1 MYHSLFRSSASIL
14 ITAFLSCIVLFS
26 AGQKD
31 SVYHIGLILPLQV
44 EDNID
49 KLNTIAT
56 ARDLYTANRVNF
68 DEDATIALG
77 FYQGLVEALST
88 NKDSVRVALSVYD
101 CGGLD
106 SITALLLQKPELKR
120 QDVII
125 GPVATSNAKL
135 VADFCRD
142 NKIVNIQPFTPSKS
156 LANGNPYH
164 LKLASTIDAHAD
176 YIFNSI
182 VDSFPG
188 ANIIIYTPE
197 SENSANVAKRFD
209 SLFRDYNKTASPAFT
224 ITMLNAKDMMLDG
237 KKTTVAEQLRD
248 RKVNIL
254 IVTSFEESFV
264 NAVLHLLYNERVK
277 KSIILYGMPN
287 WLSGDIMRLDY
298 LNDYLTRV
306 SDGFLVDSSKFEAKA
321 FALNFRADNGYE
333 PTKYAYLGYDVMNF
347 TTQSLKLYG
356 RDFLDDVCSQRYPG
370 IAYKFD
376 ISRNKGTGG
385 SINYYENRHV
395 NVFKVQDYRLVRVW

>member
-156 LANGNPYH
+156 WPLPSMH
-164 LKLASTIDAHAD
+164 TRIIS
-176 YIFNSI
+176 SI
-182 VDSFPG
+182 PLSIHSREQISSSILP
-188 ANIIIYTPE
+188 NQ
-197 SENSANVAKRFD
+197 
-209 SLFRDYNKTASPAFT
+209 KTAPMWQSVLTHYSGT
-224 ITMLNAKDMMLDG
+224 IIKRPL
-237 KKTTVAEQLRD
+237 
-248 RKVNIL
+248 
-254 IVTSFEESFV
+254 
-264 NAVLHLLYNERVK
+264 LHL
-277 KSIILYGMPN
+277 
-287 WLSGDIMRLDY
+287 
-298 LNDYLTRV
+298 
-306 SDGFLVDSSKFEAKA
+306 
-321 FALNFRADNGYE
+321 
-333 PTKYAYLGYDVMNF
+333 
-347 TTQSLKLYG
+347 Q
-356 RDFLDDVCSQRYPG
+356 
-370 IAYKFD
+370 
-376 ISRNKGTGG
+376 
-385 SINYYENRHV
+385 
-395 NVFKVQDYRLVRVW
+395 